1 MAFKD
6 MMENKNTMT
15 IRPVTLQDARVISE
29 IYNYYVEHTVY
40 SFEMAPVTEAE
51 MRQRIESVLQADLP
65 FCVGE
70 ENGRVVGFCY
80 VHPWKSRAAYQASLE
95 TTIYLD
101 KDFLEGGR
109 GQALYEWLLQA
120 IDRQRVHTLI
130 ACITLPN
137 PRSTRLHERL
147 GFQQVSH
154 FKAVGR
160 KFDTWLDIGDWQLM
174 LE

>member
-1 MAFKD
+1 MK
-6 MMENKNTMT
+6 ETKTEMT
-15 IRPVTLQDARVISE
+15 IRPVVLQDARAISE
-29 IYNYYVEHTVY
+29 IYNYYVQHTVY
-40 SFEMAPVTEAE
+40 SFEVEPVSETEME
-51 MRQRIESVLQADLP
+51 RRIEEVLKADLP

-80 VHPWKSRAAYQASLE
+80 VHPWKSRAAYGASLE

-101 KDFLEGGR
+101 KDCLEGGR
-109 GQALYEWLLQA
+109 GKALYEWLLNA
-120 IDRQRVHTLI
+120 LDRQRIHTLI

-160 KFDTWLDIGDWQLM
+160 KFDTWLDVGDWQLM
-174 LE
+174 LD